1 MEHSQSNK
9 HPMHHQTQPT
19 SIELSKNSIMASLNN
34 QQNMIILQEK
44 IKNPANKEIVSSL
57 VEELKGEY
65 RNLINDKNGNYFC
78 TDLFK
83 TCKQKE
89 RILILEELSPIISE
103 DCAKN
108 YATHPIQTLIE
119 LSKCIIEYNLILS
132 SFEDKNK
139 LIYAATNPNGAYAIQ
154 KISKRIPSSFRV
166 EFNNLFIPFISLFSK
181 QQYGIVSVK
190 QFISNTRNEE
200 TRKKVLDIV
209 KTNFM
214 NLAVDKYGNY
224 LIQFLLEIW
233 NNFPEGNEIKD
244 LILRNFKELMKSK
257 YSYFICLHFLNMF
270 TIGININNNRE
281 ENINNNFQNQQ

>member
-1 MEHSQSNK
+1 MENSQSNN
-9 HPMHHQTQPT
+9 HPNHHQTQPT
-19 SIELSKNSIMASLNN
+19 IYELSKNSIMASLNN
-34 QQNMIILQEK
+34 QQNMVILQEK
-44 IKNPANKEIVSSL
+44 IKNPANKAIVSSL
-57 VEELKGEY
+57 VQELKGEY
-65 RNLINDKNGNYFC
+65 RNLINNKNGNYFF
-78 TDLFK
+78 TDLLK

-103 DCAKN
+103 DCVKN

-119 LSKCIIEYNLILS
+119 LSECLIEYNLILS

-139 LIYAATNPNGAYAIQ
+139 LIYAATNPKGAYAIQ

-166 EFNNLFIPFISLFSK
+166 EFNNLFISYISLFSK

-190 QFISNTRNEE
+190 QFIYNTRNEE

-214 NLAVDKYGNY
+214 DLAGDKYGNY

-244 LILRNFKELMKSK
+244 LILRNFKELIKSK
-257 YSYFICLHFLNMF
+257 YSYFICLHFLNLV

-281 ENINNNFQNQQ
+281 EKINNNFQN